1 MIEKVCQGI
10 FVNHRQRIFTS
21 HHLIWNRSQI
31 CAIVRRMTLMS
42 SRQGPW
48 TEIYLDNPRTRNAL
62 SSALVE
68 HVITELDKAR
78 SDASTIAVI
87 IAGRSEGF
95 CSGSDLKELRQ
106 HEGLGAAHVEEGKLR
121 LTSIIRDFPV
131 PVIAATH
138 GYAIG
143 GGVALAAACDWV
155 VTTSSTRWLMPEVSL
170 GWAPPWGVDDVYRR
184 MGQRALSFLL
194 TNEPLSGEE
203 ALRTGL
209 VDVVD
214 EDPVRRA
221 RLICT
226 ALAEMRPDA
235 IRDLVHMIRS
245 VEMGRYDSS
254 DALHRFHTSFD
265 QSRDRA

>member
-1 MIEKVCQGI
+1 MCNSHQHQSVYGNFKEGSLGDDAGNLSASDSLPNGVGH
-10 FVNHRQRIFTS
+10 VFTG
-21 HHLIWNRSQI
+21 L
-31 CAIVRRMTLMS
+31 
-42 SRQGPW
+42 
-48 TEIYLDNPRTRNAL
+48 YKFPRTTLLIDLHL
-62 SSALVE
+62 SIMNRDTQATCGETSQQNQL
-68 HVITELDKAR
+68 
-78 SDASTIAVI
+78 
-87 IAGRSEGF
+87 
-95 CSGSDLKELRQ
+95 
-106 HEGLGAAHVEEGKLR
+106 LGICCYVDVAPGKLR

-184 MGQRALSFLL
+184 MGPRALSFLL
-194 TNEPLSGEE
+194 TNDPLSGEE

-209 VDVVD
+209 VDIVD

-254 DALHRFHTSFD
+254 DALERFHMSFD
-265 QSRDRA
+265 QCRDRA